1 MGCLGILVPIND
13 LLKAVL
19 VFDQERDIS
28 IPSNKTKIE
37 SVLKIELQARTV
49 LFLIPQVQH
58 YRALL
63 TKCLLH

>member
-1 MGCLGILVPIND
+1 MGWLGILVPIND

-28 IPSNKTKIE
+28 IPSNKTKIG